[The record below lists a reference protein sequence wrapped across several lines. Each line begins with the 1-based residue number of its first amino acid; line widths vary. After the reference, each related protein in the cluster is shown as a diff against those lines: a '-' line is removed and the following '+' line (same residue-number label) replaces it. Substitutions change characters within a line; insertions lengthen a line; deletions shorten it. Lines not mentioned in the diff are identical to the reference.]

1 MTPIIFILDGLR
13 FGFKLILESDTS
25 CIVAYESDNY
35 SSATCP
41 DFKPEMD
48 SLFTKELALGRI
60 SMVQT
65 KPCYVHPIGREPTK
79 DSGKF
84 RPIAHATS

>member
-13 FGFKLILESDTS
+13 FGFKLILESDAS

-48 SLFTKELALGRI
+48 SLFTKELALGHI

-65 KPCYVHPIGREPTK
+65 KPCCVHPIGHVPTK